1 MERKTLNDFG
11 ISSPEL
17 DTRISLRD
25 AYLSMVEFL
34 QTHWQGCGDE
44 PLGSVLGMLSLWDNT
59 RGDKAPMDGAVLPDW
74 LESARRVQEAQKTE
88 AGYRGADIQWQK

>member
-1 MERKTLNDFG
+1 MGRKTLNDFG

-34 QTHWQGCGDE
+34 QTH
-44 PLGSVLGMLSLWDNT
+44 
-59 RGDKAPMDGAVLPDW
+59 
-74 LESARRVQEAQKTE
+74 
-88 AGYRGADIQWQK
+88 